1 MKKCGLMISL
11 FFFLAAGCALTG
23 GTESE
28 TGGNTA
34 SAPVVEEQS
43 AAPPAVEMAQTEITF
58 VAGRQPTHDEIRR
71 IQARL
76 RDVGLDPG
84 PADGIGG
91 AKTKLAFRRF
101 HSGCAQVK
109 TLLDGGNDAW
119 PAGAATTKMPSREE
133 TQALQ
138 SRFRNA
144 GFNPGPVDG
153 IFGARTRSLLAQL
166 RSGCPMAVE
175 FASIVDLQPEKST
188 KELSFSSAR
197 EPISKPQAG
206 ASAPR
211 ADGVKQLAVA
221 AQPAQPQEEI
231 RILQLRLRDAGY
243 DPGPFDGVMGPKTK
257 SALQHYEAAQSS
269 GKIKVSAT
277 TGIRAQR

>member
-1 MKKCGLMISL
+1 MTRSGLIISL
-11 FFFLAAGCALTG
+11 CFFLSAGCALTD

-28 TGGNTA
+28 TGGNFT

-43 AAPPAVEMAQTEITF
+43 PAPMTVEWAQTEIAF
-58 VAGRQPTHDEIRR
+58 VPRRQPTQDEIRQ

-76 RDVGLDPG
+76 REVGLDPG
-84 PADGIGG
+84 PADGVAG
-91 AKTKLAFRRF
+91 AKTKLAFTRF
-101 HSGCAQVK
+101 QSGCAQLK

-119 PAGAATTKMPSREE
+119 PAGAAPMKMPSREE
-133 TQALQ
+133 TLSLQ
-138 SRFRNA
+138 SQFRNA

-153 IFGARTRSLLAQL
+153 IFGARTRSLFAQL

-175 FASIVDLQPEKST
+175 TAGVLDLQPEKST

-197 EPISKPQAG
+197 EPISRPQAVVG
-206 ASAPR
+206 ASR
-211 ADGVKQLAVA
+211 VDGVKQVAVVV
-221 AQPAQPQEEI
+221 QPAQPQEEI

-257 SALQHYEAAQSS
+257 LALQQYEAAQRS
-269 GKIKVSAT
+269 GKIKTSSA
-277 TGIRAQR
+277 TGIRVQH